1 MFGRGIDRVT
11 RLVGLFTLL
20 LVLLLLTGG
29 WIFHALLERGFQ
41 EGARRELREQAALIR
56 SALEAHDQGPESAWH
71 TLDPDELRFAAGLD
85 RLELFSPDGRALHTD
100 PLWDLPGADL
110 PDSLAL
116 ELGLGLEFLPPPQ
129 RVGDELF
136 QTYYLPLNYR
146 GEVAAILLIESG
158 EAVSAQLQTLR
169 RGLFWAT
176 GLGAAFVAF
185 MLAAMAGILGQA
197 RRRQR
202 ELDRAEHLAEV
213 GTLAAGLAH
222 EIRNPLAIIA
232 GNAELLE
239 ATLEGD
245 RERRRAADMIDETDR
260 LQRLLEDFMNFARPS
275 DLRRSST
282 DLGELWRRAALEQA
296 ALHGDL
302 RIECDIDAPL
312 PKLDVDPDRLRQLA
326 LNLLANAARAARK
339 TVRVRVEKAGDHL
352 RCTVSDDG
360 PGVPEELT
368 EQLFVPFASGSE
380 GGTGLGLAVCE
391 GVARAH
397 GGRMRLA
404 ENGPGGATFTLEL
417 PLKEQA

>member
-1 MFGRGIDRVT
+1 MFGKGIDRVT
-11 RLVGLFTLL
+11 RLVAVFTLL

-41 EGARRELREQAALIR
+41 EGARRELREQGALIQG
-56 SALEAHDQGPESAWH
+56 ALEAHAEGPESAWRG
-71 TLDPDELRFAAGLD
+71 LDTEELRYAAGLD
-85 RLELFSPDGRALHTD
+85 RLELFAPDGRALHTD
-100 PLWDLPGADL
+100 PLWDLPAADL

-136 QTYYLPLNYR
+136 QTYFLPLHHG

-185 MLAAMAGILGQA
+185 MLAAMAGILKQA

-239 ATLEGD
+239 ATLDGE
-245 RERRRAADMIDETDR
+245 RERQRAVDMIDETDR

-275 DLRRSST
+275 DLRRRPI
-282 DLGELWRRAALEQA
+282 DLGEIWRRAVEEQEA
-296 ALHGDL
+296 IDGGPRFELDL
-302 RIECDIDAPL
+302 ADSL
-312 PKLDVDPDRLRQLA
+312 PRLSADPDRLRQLA
-326 LNLLANAARAARK
+326 LNLLANARRAARSR
-339 TVRVRVEKAGDHL
+339 VSVRVEDIGDAI
-352 RCTVSDDG
+352 RCSVSDDG
-360 PGVPEELT
+360 PGVPEDMV

-397 GGRMRLA
+397 GGRLRLA
-404 ENGPGGATFTLEL
+404 ENGPGGATFILDL
-417 PLKEQA
+417 PLKELA